1 MCWLFT
7 LDRMEERAIF
17 PVMSATEDVGS
28 LLRNSPL
35 ELDITDFVRK
45 EKKILDP
52 ILCIITHSFLK
63 HFIIYKTF
71 SDISQPVHMCS
82 NFTSRKSYYFLHT
95 MLCWVELMNKWISM
109 LWMRKLRSEVGRHK
123 TESLI
128 FWVQVWSCSYM
139 SSPLRYGFWTCTME
153 YYWGKQSDFPW
164 CEDLGLSQVSLVI
177 PNHFYKLNHY
187 LLSLEEQ

>member
-1 MCWLFT
+1 MLTFHFGQ
-7 LDRMEERAIF
+7 DGRKGDF
-17 PVMSATEDVGS
+17 SSDVS
-28 LLRNSPL
+28 HRRCRIIAKKQSPGTGHNGFCYKG
-35 ELDITDFVRK
+35 E
-45 EKKILDP
+45 KILHP

-82 NFTSRKSYYFLHT
+82 NFTSRESYYFLHT

-153 YYWGKQSDFPW
+153 YYWGKQSDLPW

-187 LLSLEEQ
+187 LLSLEE